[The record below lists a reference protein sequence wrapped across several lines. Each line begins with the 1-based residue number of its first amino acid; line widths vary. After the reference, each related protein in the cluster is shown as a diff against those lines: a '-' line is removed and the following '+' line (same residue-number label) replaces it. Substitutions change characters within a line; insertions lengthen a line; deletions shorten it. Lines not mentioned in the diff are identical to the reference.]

1 MALRGTVDR
10 IAAFSESD
18 RGRFILRDSPYVSSG
33 RAFELSVEVEPYWED
48 DWVVVGDLR
57 ALGMFEMVGLKTT
70 MRVRDEREQEWKE
83 WKREIEKLSEKERGR
98 VELVFVDDE
107 NGEV

>member
-1 MALRGTVDR
+1 MEVSLGARPNGPDLLNLHWARTLKAWNGSLRSMALRGTVDR

-57 ALGMFEMVGLKTT
+57 ALGMFKMVGLKKT
-70 MRVRDEREQEWKE
+70 MRVRDER
-83 WKREIEKLSEKERGR
+83 
-98 VELVFVDDE
+98 
-107 NGEV
+107 